1 MKKITKILDSV
12 MRGLKRT
19 CVAKAI
25 AVVAVATIAMNSF
38 AQEETITGVKD
49 LAGKDSTYINS
60 HLTTGGNYPEEM
72 DKKFFLYNEKTGK
85 FLNLGSY
92 WGTHVALADYG
103 KPMWVVSGTRE
114 ICTNPDAYYLNREIQ
129 TNDVLLF
136 THNMATTLSEDQG
149 QYVGWPRANK
159 DNPAEDRGVFSDRK
173 NTATDIYGWELEFT
187 GDNMN
192 TCKLKTKKTITEII
206 AGFWLT
212 KHNCWSDDVYLCG
225 VPASVDPNRSC
236 EAYTTDEIA
245 NNGLTGYDTWRI
257 MTYEDIYNLQVK
269 NTENMTK
276 SIDLSFMLKCPGF
289 QRGDNDIA
297 NWKTYNF
304 ATKQYN
310 ENNAGFAS
318 FGLSR
323 QYYDVANWSTVKN
336 VIGTYTFDGVTYEF
350 IEEPKKNSSQSD
362 KDKYKN
368 NTDNYQR
375 HLAKFYCASIKS
387 NRGIVYQDV
396 TVKLA
401 GTYVVECKGF
411 STTDKAALVAG
422 VLNPEYTS
430 TNGEPMMIGG
440 VLNRTTLSQ
449 TSNMTADE
457 QTRLHIG
464 EKNMDYAGKEFYEH
478 SKYTNSVI
486 VVVPQSAIKN
496 GSATIRLGVMVGSQS
511 ETAAQTGEW
520 TVFDDFRLLYA
531 SKNTEA
537 DLILDQDR
545 ADLSYIYDINEPLQ
559 NKTLRLN
566 KTFTAGKW
574 NTLVLPV
581 NLTLKQLRDAFGPST
596 RLAQLDKLTKSGIE
610 FQSVKLD
617 GMADDAIALHA
628 YQPYLIIPE
637 KVFEKDRV
645 DNTKASYT
653 AEFVNAG
660 TGEQSQTI
668 KVGIAANHYV
678 IPKVSLSVDDLKKV
692 DQKTWATAVSESTDG
707 KMEAWGTLARTFGT
721 VSDDVEYGYQFE
733 NDGKIIEGRDKL
745 IGSYFFDN
753 GKMYHSDKRV
763 RGLRGFSCW
772 FKPAE
777 GAQKNAQFTLDGVTQ
792 SGTTALDDIF
802 ADGEQTVSRF
812 AQGVYNL
819 NGQLVKQGN
828 STAGLPSGL
837 YIVNGKKCIVR

>member
-12 MRGLKRT
+12 MSRLKRT

-38 AQEETITGVKD
+38 AQEVETITGVKD
-49 LAGKDSTYINS
+49 LAGKDLAYINS
-60 HLTTGGNYPEEM
+60 HLTDGSNPADM
-72 DKKFFLYNEKTGK
+72 DKMFFLYNEKTGK

-103 KPMWVVSGTRE
+103 KPLWVVKGTRE
-114 ICTNPDAYYLNREIQ
+114 ICLDPDALIPNDFQ
-129 TNDVLLF
+129 TNNVLLF

-149 QYVGWPRANK
+149 PYVGWAQVK
-159 DNPAEDRGVFSDRK
+159 KKKPAEDRGVFADRK
-173 NTATDIYGWELEFT
+173 NTAEDIYGWELEFT
-187 GDNMN
+187 DNTMN
-192 TCKLKTKKTITEII
+192 TCKLKTKKTEETIRYF
-206 AGFWLT
+206 G
-212 KHNCWSDDVYLCG
+212 KHYCWSDDVYLCG

-236 EAYTTDEIA
+236 EAYSAADITSK
-245 NNGLTGYDTWRI
+245 GLTGYDTWRI
-257 MTYEDIYNLQVK
+257 MTYEDIYNLQNK

-276 SIDLSFMLKCPGF
+276 SIDLSFMLKTPGF

-304 ATKQYN
+304 ATKKYN

-318 FGLSR
+318 FGLSKL
-323 QYYDVANWSTVKN
+323 YSKAANWETDNIVNSLSKTA
-336 VIGTYTFDGVTYEF
+336 YTFDNRKYTTDS
-350 IEEPKKNSSQSD
+350 IEP
-362 KDKYKN
+362 
-368 NTDNYQR
+368 YQR
-375 HLAKFYCASIKS
+375 HLGKFYCASIKS

-396 TVKLA
+396 TVNLA

-411 STTDKAALVAG
+411 STTDKAALIAG

-430 TNGEPMMIGG
+430 TNGKQMMLGG
-440 VLNRTTLSQ
+440 VLNSTTLSQ

-457 QTRLHIG
+457 LNRLHIS
-464 EKNMDYAGKEFYEH
+464 EMNMDYAGKEFYEH

-486 VVVPQSAIKN
+486 VVVPQSAIDAN

-511 ETAAQTGEW
+511 ETAVQGDEW

-531 SKNTEA
+531 SENTEA

-545 ADLSYIYDINEPLQ
+545 DNLNYIYDINEPLQ

-566 KTFTAGKW
+566 KTFTAHKW

-596 RLAQLDKLTKSGIE
+596 RLAQLDKLTGSGIQ
-610 FQSVKLD
+610 FQSVDFTDK
-617 GMADDAIALHA
+617 ADDYVALQA
-628 YQPYLIIPE
+628 YKPYLIIPE
-637 KVFEKDRV
+637 KDKGQAAEYTSVYVE
-645 DNTKASYT
+645 TGSST
-653 AEFVNAG
+653 AEYMRV
-660 TGEQSQTI
+660 
-668 KVGIAANHYV
+668 KIAKDHFV
-678 IPKVSLSVDDLKKV
+678 IPKVSLSVDDLRQVK
-692 DQKTWATAVSESTDG
+692 QTTWATAVSESNDG
-707 KMEAWGTLARTFGT
+707 KMQAWGTLARTFGT
-721 VSDDVEYGYQFE
+721 ENKDVENGYQFTNNGE
-733 NDGKIIEGRDKL
+733 IITDRDNL
-745 IGSYFFDN
+745 IGSYFFAN

-772 FKPAE
+772 FKPVP
-777 GAQKNAQFTLDGVTQ
+777 GTTQSVKFTLDGVTQ

-802 ADGEQTVSRF
+802 ADGEQIVSRF
-812 AQGVYNL
+812 ANGVYNL

-828 STAGLPSGL
+828 STAGLPSGM

>member
-12 MRGLKRT
+12 MSGLKRT

-25 AVVAVATIAMNSF
+25 AVFAVATIAMNSF
-38 AQEETITGVKD
+38 AQEVETITGVKD
-49 LAGKDSTYINS
+49 LPGKDLAYINS
-60 HLTTGGNYPEEM
+60 HLTTDGNYPAEKGKM
-72 DKKFFLYNEKTGK
+72 FFLYNEKTGK

-103 KPMWVVSGTRE
+103 KPLWVIKGTRE
-114 ICTNPDAYYLNREIQ
+114 ICLNPDDLIGKKYQ
-129 TNDVLLF
+129 TNEVLF
-136 THNMATTLSEDQG
+136 FAHNMATTLSEDQG
-149 QYVGWPRANK
+149 PYVGWSQINK
-159 DNPAEDRGVFSDRK
+159 KKPAEDRGVFADRE
-173 NTATDIYGWELEFT
+173 NTEESIYGWELEFT
-187 GDNMN
+187 GNDMK
-192 TCKLKTKKTITEII
+192 TCKLKTNKTEETYGII
-206 AGFWLT
+206 N
-212 KHNCWSDDVYLCG
+212 KHYCWSDDVYLCG
-225 VPASVDPNRSC
+225 VLASVDPNRSC
-236 EAYTTDEIA
+236 EAYSAADIKSK
-245 NNGLTGYDTWRI
+245 GLTGYDTWRI
-257 MTYEDIYNLQVK
+257 MTYEDIYNLQNK

-276 SIDLSFMLKCPGF
+276 SIDLSFMLKTPGF

-304 ATKQYN
+304 ATQQHN
-310 ENNAGFAS
+310 ENNVGFAS
-318 FGLSR
+318 FGLNNLYSKA
-323 QYYDVANWSTVKN
+323 ANWDADNIVK
-336 VIGTYTFDGVTYEF
+336 GLSKTAYTFDNRKYTTDS
-350 IEEPKKNSSQSD
+350 IEP
-362 KDKYKN
+362 
-368 NTDNYQR
+368 YQR
-375 HLAKFYCASIKS
+375 HLGKFYCASIKS

-422 VLNPEYTS
+422 VLNPNYG
-430 TNGEPMMIGG
+430 TNNEPMMIGG

-457 QTRLHIG
+457 QTRLHIS
-464 EKNMDYAGKEFYEH
+464 EMNMDYAGKEFYEH
-478 SKYTNSVI
+478 SKYTNSVV

-511 ETAAQTGEW
+511 ETAAQAGEW

-545 ADLSYIYDINEPLQ
+545 ADLSYILDINEPLQ

-566 KTFTAGKW
+566 KTFTAHKW

-596 RLAQLDKLTKSGIE
+596 RLAQLEKLTESGIQ
-610 FQSVKLD
+610 FQSVDFTDK
-617 GMADDAIALHA
+617 ADDYVALQA
-628 YQPYLIIPE
+628 YKPYLIIPE
-637 KVFEKDRV
+637 KAAGQAAEYTSVYVE
-645 DNTKASYT
+645 TGAST
-653 AEFVNAG
+653 AEYMRV
-660 TGEQSQTI
+660 
-668 KVGIAANHYV
+668 KIAANHFV
-678 IPKVSLSVDDLKKV
+678 IPKVSLSVEDLKKV
-692 DQKTWATAVSESTDG
+692 NKNTWATAVSTSTDH

-721 VSDDVEYGYQFE
+721 VNEDVENGYQFE
-733 NDGKIIEGRDKL
+733 NNGQIITGRDNL
-745 IGSYFFDN
+745 IGSYFFAN
-753 GKMYHSDKRV
+753 GKMYHSSKDRV

-772 FKPAE
+772 FKPVN
-777 GAQKNAQFTLDGVTQ
+777 GKSQNASFTLDGVTQ

-812 AQGVYNL
+812 ANGVYNL

>member
-12 MRGLKRT
+12 MSGLKRT

-25 AVVAVATIAMNSF
+25 AVFAVATIAMNSF
-38 AQEETITGVKD
+38 AQEETIAGVKD
-49 LAGKDSTYINS
+49 LAGKDLTYIKN
-60 HLTTGGNYPEEM
+60 HLKDDNNPEDM
-72 DKKFFLYNEKTGK
+72 GRMFFLYNEKTGK

-103 KPMWVVSGTRE
+103 KPLWVVKGKRN
-114 ICTNPDAYYLNREIQ
+114 IGAFDRR
-129 TNDVLLF
+129 DVFLF
-136 THNMATTLSEDQG
+136 AHNMATTTEKNQG
-149 QYVGWPRANK
+149 PYVGWSQVEDYK
-159 DNPAEDRGVFSDRK
+159 PAEDRGVFADRK
-173 NTATDIYGWELEFT
+173 NTEESIYGWELEFK
-187 GDNMN
+187 GNDMK
-192 TCKLKTKKTITEII
+192 TCRLKTKKTVEGFII
-206 AGFWLT
+206 YY
-212 KHNCWSDDVYLCG
+212 WSDDVYLCG

-236 EAYTTDEIA
+236 EAYSDADIKSK
-245 NNGLTGYDTWRI
+245 GLTGYDTWRI
-257 MTYEDIYNLQVK
+257 MTYEDIYNLQNK

-276 SIDLSFMLKCPGF
+276 SIDLSFMLKTPGF
-289 QRGDNDIA
+289 QRLDNDIK
-297 NWKTYNF
+297 NWKTYNY
-304 ATKQYN
+304 ADGKQDN
-310 ENNAGFAS
+310 QNVGFAS
-318 FGLSR
+318 FGLSK
-323 QYYDVANWSTVKN
+323 YYSKAANWEKANIVNGLSETA
-336 VIGTYTFDGVTYEF
+336 YTFDGHEY
-350 IEEPKKNSSQSD
+350 IKG
-362 KDKYKN
+362 
-368 NTDNYQR
+368 TDGTEAYWR
-375 HLAKFYCASIKS
+375 HLGKFYCASIT
-387 NRGIVYQDV
+387 NHRGIVYQDV

-422 VLNPEYTS
+422 VLNPNYG
-430 TNGEPMMIGG
+430 TNNEPMMLGG

-496 GSATIRLGVMVGSQS
+496 GSATIRLGVMVGSQT

-545 ADLSYIYDINEPLQ
+545 ADLSYIYDIDEPLQ
-559 NKTLRLN
+559 NKTLHLN

-596 RLAQLDKLTKSGIE
+596 RLAQLEKLTESGIQ
-610 FQSVKLD
+610 FKSVDFTGK
-617 GMADDAIALHA
+617 ADDYVVLQA
-628 YQPYLIIPE
+628 YKPYLIIPE
-637 KVFEKDRV
+637 KDKGQAAEYTSVYVKTGASAAETMRV
-645 DNTKASYT
+645 KITKGH
-653 AEFVNAG
+653 F
-660 TGEQSQTI
+660 
-668 KVGIAANHYV
+668 V
-678 IPKVSLSVDDLKKV
+678 IPKVSLSVGDLKNKV
-692 DQKTWATAVSESTDG
+692 NQNTWAAVLSTSTDG

-721 VSDDVEYGYQFE
+721 VSNDVENGYLFE
-733 NDGKIIEGRDKL
+733 NNGQIITDRDNL

-753 GKMYHSDKRV
+753 GKMYHSSKDRV

-777 GAQKNAQFTLDGVTQ
+777 DAQKNAQFTLDGVTQ

-802 ADGEQTVSRF
+802 ADGEQPVSRF
-812 AQGVYNL
+812 AQGIYNL

>member
-12 MRGLKRT
+12 MSRLKRT

-49 LAGKDSTYINS
+49 LAGKDLTYINS
-60 HLTTGGNYPEEM
+60 HLTTDGNYPVEM
-72 DKKFFLYNEKTGK
+72 SKMFFLYNEKTGK
-85 FLNLGSY
+85 FLNLGGY

-103 KPMWVVSGTRE
+103 KPMWVIKGERKIGVTSYR
-114 ICTNPDAYYLNREIQ
+114 
-129 TNDVLLF
+129 DVLLF
-136 THNMATTLSEDQG
+136 AHNMATGMTENQG
-149 QYVGWPRANK
+149 PYVGWNIPDANK
-159 DNPAEDRGVFSDRK
+159 PAEDNGVY
-173 NTATDIYGWELEFT
+173 TDKELSKIYGWELEFT
-187 GDNMN
+187 NTDKN
-192 TCKLKTKKTITEII
+192 TCRLKTRKGKDLIGRWKDE
-206 AGFWLT
+206 A
-212 KHNCWSDDVYLCG
+212 YLCG
-225 VPASVDPNRSC
+225 VPASVDHNRSC
-236 EAYTTDEIA
+236 EAYTTAEISSK
-245 NNGLTGYDTWRI
+245 GLAGYDTWRI
-257 MTYEDIYNLQVK
+257 MTYKDVYELQLK

-289 QRGDNDIA
+289 QRGDKNIT
-297 NWKTYNF
+297 NWHTYNYK
-304 ATKQYN
+304 TNKSDG
-310 ENNAGFAS
+310 NNAGFAS
-318 FGLSR
+318 FGISR
-323 QYYDVANWSTVKN
+323 LNYNVADWSTGKQEN
-336 VIGTYTFDGVTYEF
+336 FNDTYTFDGVTYVF
-350 IEEPKKNSSQSD
+350 NDKKT
-362 KDKYKN
+362 K
-368 NTDNYQR
+368 TDNTEKYQR
-375 HLAKFYCASIKS
+375 LLSKFYCASIT
-387 NRGIVYQDV
+387 NQRGIVYQDV

-457 QTRLHIG
+457 QTRLHIS

-486 VVVPQSAIKN
+486 VVVPQSAIDAN

-545 ADLSYIYDINEPLQ
+545 DNLSYIYDINEPLH

-566 KTFTAGKW
+566 KTFTAHKW

-581 NLTLKQLRDAFGPST
+581 SLTLKQLRDAFGPST
-596 RLAQLDKLTKSGIE
+596 RLAQLDKLTESGIQ
-610 FQSVKLD
+610 FQSVDFTDK
-617 GMADDAIALHA
+617 ADDAIALEA
-628 YQPYLIIPE
+628 YKPYLIIPE
-637 KVFEKDRV
+637 KAEGQAAEYTSVYVE
-645 DNTKASYT
+645 TGAST
-653 AEFVNAG
+653 AEYMRV
-660 TGEQSQTI
+660 
-668 KVGIAANHYV
+668 KIAKDHFV

-692 DQKTWATAVSESTDG
+692 DQKTWATAVTESTDG
-707 KMEAWGTLARTFGT
+707 KMQAWGTLARTFGT
-721 VSDDVEYGYQFE
+721 VNDDVENGYQFTNNGE
-733 NDGKIIEGRDKL
+733 IITGRDKL
-745 IGSYFFDN
+745 IGSYFFAN
-753 GKMYHSDKRV
+753 GKMYHSDSRV

-777 GAQKNAQFTLDGVTQ
+777 GSKKNASFTLDGVTQ

-802 ADGEQTVSRF
+802 ADGEQIVSRF
-812 AQGVYNL
+812 ANGVYNL

-828 STAGLPSGL
+828 STAGLPSGV

>member
-38 AQEETITGVKD
+38 AQQEETITGVKD

-60 HLTTGGNYPEEM
+60 HLTTDGKYPEEM
-72 DKKFFLYNEKTGK
+72 DKKFFLYNEATGK
-85 FLNLGSY
+85 FLNIGSY

-103 KPMWVVSGTRE
+103 KPLWIVSGTRE
-114 ICTNPDAYYLNREIQ
+114 ICLNPEDLVGKKYQ
-129 TNDVLLF
+129 TNNVLF
-136 THNMATTLSEDQG
+136 FGHNMATTLSEDQG
-149 QYVGWPRANK
+149 QYVGWPQANK

-187 GDNMN
+187 GNAKN
-192 TCKLKTKKTITEII
+192 TCKLKTKKTYNHYITWFV
-206 AGFWLT
+206 G
-212 KHNCWSDDVYLCG
+212 HDCWSDDVYLCG

-236 EAYTTDEIA
+236 EAYSAADITKK
-245 NNGLTGYDTWRI
+245 GLTGYDTWRI
-257 MTYEDIYNLQVK
+257 VTYEDIYNLQNK

-304 ATKQYN
+304 ATKLSN

-318 FGLSR
+318 FGLSK
-323 QYYDVANWSTVKN
+323 YYSKAANWEEKN
-336 VIGTYTFDGVTYEF
+336 IVNGLSETAYTFDGGSYDNT
-350 IEEPKKNSSQSD
+350 KKGTEA
-362 KDKYKN
+362 YW
-368 NTDNYQR
+368 R
-375 HLAKFYCASIKS
+375 HLGKFFCASIKS

-422 VLNPEYTS
+422 VLNPNYG
-430 TNGEPMMIGG
+430 TNNEPMMIGG

-449 TSNMTADE
+449 TSNMTTDE
-457 QTRLHIG
+457 QTRLHII
-464 EKNMDYAGKEFYEH
+464 EQNMDYAGKEFYEH

-545 ADLSYIYDINEPLQ
+545 ADLSYIYDIDEPLQ
-559 NKTLRLN
+559 NKTLHLN

-581 NLTLKQLRDAFGPST
+581 NLTLKQLRDAFGSST
-596 RLAQLDKLTKSGIE
+596 RLAQLEKLTESGIQ
-610 FQSVKLD
+610 FKSVDFTGK
-617 GMADDAIALHA
+617 ADDYIALEA
-628 YQPYLIIPE
+628 YKPYLIIPE
-637 KVFEKDRV
+637 KDKGQAAEYTSVYVETGSSSAEYMRV
-645 DNTKASYT
+645 K
-653 AEFVNAG
+653 
-660 TGEQSQTI
+660 
-668 KVGIAANHYV
+668 IAANHFV

-721 VSDDVEYGYQFE
+721 VSDNVENGYQFT
-733 NDGKIIEGRDKL
+733 NNGQIIKDRDNL

-753 GKMYHSDKRV
+753 GKMYHSATRP

-777 GAQKNAQFTLDGVTQ
+777 DAQKNAQFTLDGVTQ

-802 ADGEQTVSRF
+802 TDGEQTVSRF

-828 STAGLPSGL
+828 STAGLPSGM

>member
-1 MKKITKILDSV
+1 MS
-12 MRGLKRT
+12 RLKRT

-38 AQEETITGVKD
+38 AQQEETIAGVKD
-49 LAGKDSTYINS
+49 LAGKDLTYINS
-60 HLTTGGNYPEEM
+60 NVTTDGNYPEEM
-72 DKKFFLYNEKTGK
+72 GKMFFLYNEATGK
-85 FLNLGSY
+85 FLNIGGY

-103 KPMWVVSGTRE
+103 KPLWVVKGTRE
-114 ICTNPDAYYLNREIQ
+114 ICLDPDAFIPNDFQ
-129 TNDVLLF
+129 TNNVLLF

-149 QYVGWPRANK
+149 PYVGWPQANTDK
-159 DNPAEDRGVFSDRK
+159 PAEDIGVFSDRK
-173 NTATDIYGWELEFT
+173 NTATDIYGWELDFT
-187 GDNMN
+187 GNDMK
-192 TCKLKTKKTITEII
+192 TCKLKTKKTEKTY
-206 AGFWLT
+206 GVWPW
-212 KHNCWSDDVYLCG
+212 KHYCWSDDVYLCG

-236 EAYTTDEIA
+236 EAYSAADITSK
-245 NNGLTGYDTWRI
+245 GLTGYDTWRI
-257 MTYEDIYNLQVK
+257 MTYEDIYNLQNK

-304 ATKQYN
+304 ATNQYN
-310 ENNAGFAS
+310 ENNVGFAS
-318 FGLSR
+318 FGLSK
-323 QYYDVANWSTVKN
+323 YYSKAANWEEKN
-336 VIGTYTFDGVTYEF
+336 IVNGLSETAYTFDGGSYDNT
-350 IEEPKKNSSQSD
+350 KKGTEA
-362 KDKYKN
+362 YW
-368 NTDNYQR
+368 R
-375 HLAKFYCASIKS
+375 HLGKFFCASIT
-387 NRGIVYQDV
+387 NQRGIVYQDV

-464 EKNMDYAGKEFYEH
+464 EMNMDYAGKEFYEH

-486 VVVPQSAIKN
+486 VVVPQSAIDANN
-496 GSATIRLGVMVGSQS
+496 GSATIRLGVMVVSQT

-545 ADLSYIYDINEPLQ
+545 ADLSYILDINEPLQ

-566 KTFTAGKW
+566 KTFTAHKW

-596 RLAQLDKLTKSGIE
+596 RLAQLDKLTESGIQ
-610 FQSVKLD
+610 FQSVDFTDK
-617 GMADDAIALHA
+617 ANDDIALEA
-628 YQPYLIIPE
+628 YKPYLIIPE
-637 KVFEKDRV
+637 KAEGQAAEYTSVYVKTGASAAESMRV
-645 DNTKASYT
+645 K
-653 AEFVNAG
+653 
-660 TGEQSQTI
+660 
-668 KVGIAANHYV
+668 IAKGHFV
-678 IPKVSLSVDDLKKV
+678 IPKVSLSVEDLKKI
-692 DQKTWATAVSESTDG
+692 DQSTWATAVSTSIDG

-721 VSDDVEYGYQFE
+721 VSNDVENGYQFE
-733 NDGKIIEGRDKL
+733 NNGQIITGRDDL

-753 GKMYHSDKRV
+753 GKMYHSSKDRV

-772 FKPAE
+772 FKPVN
-777 GAQKNAQFTLDGVTQ
+777 GKSQNAQFTLDGVTQ

>member
-12 MRGLKRT
+12 MSGLKRT
-19 CVAKAI
+19 CVAKAV

-38 AQEETITGVKD
+38 AQQEETITGVKD
-49 LAGKDSTYINS
+49 LAGKDLTYIDS
-60 HLTTGGNYPEEM
+60 HQTTDGNYPVDM
-72 DKKFFLYNEKTGK
+72 SKMFFLYNEKTGK

-92 WGTHVALADYG
+92 WGTHVSLADYG
-103 KPMWVVSGTRE
+103 KPLWVVKGKRNIYESA
-114 ICTNPDAYYLNREIQ
+114 IKYH

-149 QYVGWPRANK
+149 PYVGWAQVDDNK
-159 DNPAEDRGVFSDRK
+159 PAEDRGVFTDKK
-173 NTATDIYGWELEFT
+173 NTAESIYGWELEFIP
-187 GDNMN
+187 GNDMK
-192 TCKLKTKKTITEII
+192 TCKLKTKKTVEKK
-206 AGFWLT
+206 LT
-212 KHNCWSDDVYLCG
+212 GLALRYCWSDDVYLCG

-236 EAYTTDEIA
+236 EAYSDADIKSK
-245 NNGLTGYDTWRI
+245 GLTGYDTWRI
-257 MTYEDIYNLQVK
+257 MTYEDIYNLQNK

-276 SIDLSFMLKCPGF
+276 SIDLSFMLKTPGF
-289 QRGDNDIA
+289 QRGDNDIK

-304 ATKQYN
+304 ATQQYN
-310 ENNAGFAS
+310 ENNVGFAS
-318 FGLSR
+318 FGLSKL
-323 QYYDVANWSTVKN
+323 YSKAANWEKANIVNGLSKTA
-336 VIGTYTFDGVTYEF
+336 YTFDGGSYDNT
-350 IEEPKKNSSQSD
+350 KNG
-362 KDKYKN
+362 
-368 NTDNYQR
+368 TEAYQR
-375 HLAKFYCASIKS
+375 HLGKFYCASIKS

-396 TVKLA
+396 VVSLP

-422 VLNPEYTS
+422 VLNPNYG
-430 TNGEPMMIGG
+430 TNNEPMMLGG

-457 QTRLHIG
+457 QTALHIS
-464 EKNMDYAGKEFYEH
+464 EMNMDYAGKEFYEH

-486 VVVPQSAIKN
+486 VVVPQSAIDANN
-496 GSATIRLGVMVGSQS
+496 GSATIRLGVMVGSQT
-511 ETAAQTGEW
+511 ETAAQNGEW

-545 ADLSYIYDINEPLQ
+545 DNLSYILDINEPLQ

-566 KTFTAGKW
+566 KTFTAHKW
-574 NTLVLPV
+574 NTFVLPV

-596 RLAQLDKLTKSGIE
+596 RLAQLEKLTESGIQ
-610 FQSVKLD
+610 FQSVDFTGK
-617 GMADDAIALHA
+617 ADDYVALEA
-628 YQPYLIIPE
+628 YKPYLIIPE
-637 KVFEKDRV
+637 KAEGQAAEYTSVYVE
-645 DNTKASYT
+645 TGAST
-653 AEFVNAG
+653 AEYMRV
-660 TGEQSQTI
+660 
-668 KVGIAANHYV
+668 KIAANHFV
-678 IPKVSLSVDDLKKV
+678 IPKVSLSVEDLKKV

-721 VSDDVEYGYQFE
+721 EATQDDK
-733 NDGKIIEGRDKL
+733 GKWTFTDKNIITDRDNL
-745 IGSYFFDN
+745 IGSYFFAN

-802 ADGEQTVSRF
+802 TDGEQTVSRF
-812 AQGVYNL
+812 ANGIYNL

-828 STAGLPSGL
+828 STAGLPSGM

>member
-12 MRGLKRT
+12 MSGLKRT
-19 CVAKAI
+19 CVAKAV

-38 AQEETITGVKD
+38 AQQEETITGVKD
-49 LAGKDSTYINS
+49 LAGKDLTYIDS
-60 HLTTGGNYPEEM
+60 HQTTDGNYPVDM
-72 DKKFFLYNEKTGK
+72 SKMFFLYNEKTGK

-92 WGTHVALADYG
+92 WGTHVSLADYG
-103 KPMWVVSGTRE
+103 KPLWVVKGKRNIYESA
-114 ICTNPDAYYLNREIQ
+114 IKYH

-149 QYVGWPRANK
+149 PYVGWAQVDDNK
-159 DNPAEDRGVFSDRK
+159 PAEDRGVFTDKK
-173 NTATDIYGWELEFT
+173 NTAESIYGWELEFIP
-187 GDNMN
+187 GNDMK
-192 TCKLKTKKTITEII
+192 TCKLKTKKTVEKK
-206 AGFWLT
+206 LT
-212 KHNCWSDDVYLCG
+212 GLALRYCWSDDVYLCG

-236 EAYTTDEIA
+236 EAYSDADIKSK
-245 NNGLTGYDTWRI
+245 GLTGYDTWRI
-257 MTYEDIYNLQVK
+257 MTYEDIYNLQNK

-276 SIDLSFMLKCPGF
+276 SIDLSFMLKTPGF
-289 QRGDNDIA
+289 QRGDNDIK

-304 ATKQYN
+304 ATQQYN
-310 ENNAGFAS
+310 ENNVGFAS
-318 FGLSR
+318 FGLSKL
-323 QYYDVANWSTVKN
+323 YSKAANWEKANIVNGLSKTA
-336 VIGTYTFDGVTYEF
+336 YTFDGGSYDNT
-350 IEEPKKNSSQSD
+350 KNG
-362 KDKYKN
+362 
-368 NTDNYQR
+368 TEAYQR
-375 HLAKFYCASIKS
+375 HLGKFYCASIKS

-396 TVKLA
+396 VVSLP

-422 VLNPEYTS
+422 VLNPNYG
-430 TNGEPMMIGG
+430 TNNEPMMLGG

-457 QTRLHIG
+457 QTALHIS
-464 EKNMDYAGKEFYEH
+464 EMNMDYAGKEFYEH

-486 VVVPQSAIKN
+486 VVVPQSAIDANN
-496 GSATIRLGVMVGSQS
+496 GSATIRLGVMVGSQT
-511 ETAAQTGEW
+511 ETAAQNGEW

-545 ADLSYIYDINEPLQ
+545 DNLSYILDINEPLQ

-566 KTFTAGKW
+566 KTFTANKW
-574 NTLVLPV
+574 NTFVLPV

-596 RLAQLDKLTKSGIE
+596 RLAQLEKLTESGIQ
-610 FQSVKLD
+610 FQSVDFTGK
-617 GMADDAIALHA
+617 ADDYVALEA
-628 YQPYLIIPE
+628 YKPYLIIPE
-637 KVFEKDRV
+637 KAEGQAAEYTSVYVE
-645 DNTKASYT
+645 TGAST
-653 AEFVNAG
+653 AEYMRV
-660 TGEQSQTI
+660 
-668 KVGIAANHYV
+668 KIAANHFV
-678 IPKVSLSVDDLKKV
+678 IPKVSLSVEDLKKV

-721 VSDDVEYGYQFE
+721 EATQDDK
-733 NDGKIIEGRDKL
+733 GKWTFTDKNIITDRDNL
-745 IGSYFFDN
+745 IGSYFFAN

-802 ADGEQTVSRF
+802 TDGEQTVSRF
-812 AQGVYNL
+812 ANGIYNL

-828 STAGLPSGL
+828 STAGLPSGM

>member
-12 MRGLKRT
+12 MSGLKRT

-38 AQEETITGVKD
+38 AQQEETITGVKD
-49 LAGKDSTYINS
+49 LPGKDLTYINS
-60 HLTTGGNYPEEM
+60 HLTDGSNPTEM
-72 DKKFFLYNEKTGK
+72 DKMFFLYNEKTGK

-103 KPMWVVSGTRE
+103 KPMWVVTDTRKT
-114 ICTNPDAYYLNREIQ
+114 CLNPDASLTDRKFE
-129 TNDVLLF
+129 TKTVLLF

-149 QYVGWPRANK
+149 PYVGWAQVK
-159 DNPAEDRGVFSDRK
+159 KKKPAEDRGVFADRK
-173 NTATDIYGWELEFT
+173 NTAEDIYGWELEFT
-187 GDNMN
+187 GDGMN
-192 TCKLKTKKTITEII
+192 TCKLKTKKTITDFVLNGKYNRWI
-206 AGFWLT
+206 
-212 KHNCWSDDVYLCG
+212 DDVYLCG

-236 EAYTTDEIA
+236 EAYSAADITSK
-245 NNGLTGYDTWRI
+245 GLTGYDTWRI
-257 MTYEDIYNLQVK
+257 MTYEDIYNLQNK

-276 SIDLSFMLKCPGF
+276 SIDLSFMLKTSGF
-289 QRGDNDIA
+289 QRGDNDIK

-304 ATKQYN
+304 ATQQYN
-310 ENNAGFAS
+310 ENNVGFAS
-318 FGLSR
+318 FGLSKL
-323 QYYDVANWSTVKN
+323 YSKAANWEEKN
-336 VIGTYTFDGVTYEF
+336 IVNGLSKKAYTFDNRKYTTDS
-350 IEEPKKNSSQSD
+350 IEP
-362 KDKYKN
+362 
-368 NTDNYQR
+368 YQR
-375 HLAKFYCASIKS
+375 HLGKFYCASIKS

-396 TVKLA
+396 TVNLA

-430 TNGEPMMIGG
+430 TNGEPMMLGG

-457 QTRLHIG
+457 QNRLHIS
-464 EKNMDYAGKEFYEH
+464 EMNMDYAGKEFYEH
-478 SKYTNSVI
+478 SKYTNSVV

-511 ETAAQTGEW
+511 ETAAQAGEW

-545 ADLSYIYDINEPLQ
+545 ADLSYILDINEPLQ

-566 KTFTAGKW
+566 KTFTAHKW

-596 RLAQLDKLTKSGIE
+596 RLAQLEKLTESGIQ
-610 FQSVKLD
+610 FQSVDFTGK
-617 GMADDAIALHA
+617 ADDYVALHA
-628 YQPYLIIPE
+628 YKPYLIIPE
-637 KVFEKDRV
+637 KDKGQAAEYTSVYVE
-645 DNTKASYT
+645 TGAST
-653 AEFVNAG
+653 AEYMRV
-660 TGEQSQTI
+660 
-668 KVGIAANHYV
+668 KIAKDHFV
-678 IPKVSLSVDDLKKV
+678 IPKVSLSVEDLKNV
-692 DQKTWATAVSESTDG
+692 NQKTWATAVSTSTDG
-707 KMEAWGTLARTFGT
+707 KMEAWGTLARTFGKT
-721 VSDDVEYGYQFE
+721 VNEDVENGYQFE
-733 NDGKIIEGRDKL
+733 NNGQIITGRDNL
-745 IGSYFFDN
+745 IGSYFFAN
-753 GKMYHSDKRV
+753 GKMYHSSKDRV

-772 FKPAE
+772 FKPVN
-777 GAQKNAQFTLDGVTQ
+777 GKSQNASFTLDGVTQ

-802 ADGEQTVSRF
+802 TDGEQTVSRF
-812 AQGVYNL
+812 ANGVYNL

-828 STAGLPSGL
+828 STAGLPSGM

>member
-12 MRGLKRT
+12 MSRLKRT

-25 AVVAVATIAMNSF
+25 AVFAVATIAMNSF
-38 AQEETITGVKD
+38 AQEVETITGVKD
-49 LAGKDSTYINS
+49 LAGKDLTYINS
-60 HLTTGGNYPEEM
+60 HLTTDGNYPVEM
-72 DKKFFLYNEKTGK
+72 SKMFFLYNEKTGK

-92 WGTHVALADYG
+92 WGTHVSLADYG
-103 KPMWVVSGTRE
+103 KPMWVIKGTRE
-114 ICTNPDAYYLNREIQ
+114 ICLNPDDLIGKKYQ
-129 TNDVLLF
+129 TNNVLF
-136 THNMATTLSEDQG
+136 FAHNMATTLSEDQG
-149 QYVGWPRANK
+149 PYVGWSQVNK
-159 DNPAEDRGVFSDRK
+159 KKPAEDRGVFADRE
-173 NTATDIYGWELEFT
+173 NTETAIYGWELEFT
-187 GDNMN
+187 GNDMK
-192 TCKLKTKKTITEII
+192 TCKLKTKKTEETYGVIN
-206 AGFWLT
+206 
-212 KHNCWSDDVYLCG
+212 KHYCWSDDVYLCG

-236 EAYTTDEIA
+236 EAYSEADITSK
-245 NNGLTGYDTWRI
+245 GLAGYDTWRI
-257 MTYEDIYNLQVK
+257 MTYEDIYNLQNK

-276 SIDLSFMLKCPGF
+276 SIDLSFMLKTPGF
-289 QRGDNDIA
+289 QRGDNDIT

-304 ATKQYN
+304 ATQQYN
-310 ENNAGFAS
+310 ENNIGFAS
-318 FGLSR
+318 FGLSKL
-323 QYYDVANWSTVKN
+323 YSKAANWDKTNIVK
-336 VIGTYTFDGVTYEF
+336 GLSKTAYTFDNRKYTTDS
-350 IEEPKKNSSQSD
+350 IEP
-362 KDKYKN
+362 
-368 NTDNYQR
+368 YQR
-375 HLAKFYCASIKS
+375 HLGKFYCASIKS

-430 TNGEPMMIGG
+430 TNGKPMMLGG

-449 TSNMTADE
+449 TSNMTTDE
-457 QTRLHIG
+457 QNRLHIS

-511 ETAAQTGEW
+511 ETAAQAGEW

-545 ADLSYIYDINEPLQ
+545 DNLNYIYDINEPLQ

-566 KTFTAGKW
+566 KTFTAHKW

-596 RLAQLDKLTKSGIE
+596 RLAQLEKLTESGIQ
-610 FQSVKLD
+610 FKSVDFTGK
-617 GMADDAIALHA
+617 ADDYVALEA
-628 YQPYLIIPE
+628 YKPYLIIPE
-637 KVFEKDRV
+637 KAEGQAAEYTSVYVE
-645 DNTKASYT
+645 TGAST
-653 AEFVNAG
+653 AEYMRV
-660 TGEQSQTI
+660 
-668 KVGIAANHYV
+668 KIAANHFV
-678 IPKVSLSVDDLKKV
+678 IPKVSLSVGDLKNKV
-692 DQKTWATAVSESTDG
+692 NQNTWAAVLSTSTDG
-707 KMEAWGTLARTFGT
+707 KMKAWGTLARTFGS
-721 VSDDVEYGYQFE
+721 VSDNVENGYQFE
-733 NDGKIIEGRDKL
+733 NDGKIIDPRDNL
-745 IGSYFFDN
+745 IGSYFFAN

-772 FKPAE
+772 FKPVSSKS
-777 GAQKNAQFTLDGVTQ
+777 GNAQFTLDGVTQ

-812 AQGVYNL
+812 ANGVYNL

-828 STAGLPSGL
+828 STAGLPSGM

>member
-12 MRGLKRT
+12 MSRLKRT

-38 AQEETITGVKD
+38 AQQEETITGVKD

-60 HLTTGGNYPEEM
+60 HLTTDGKYPEEM
-72 DKKFFLYNEKTGK
+72 DKKFFLYNEATGK
-85 FLNLGSY
+85 FLNIGSY

-103 KPMWVVSGTRE
+103 KPLWIVSGTRE
-114 ICTNPDAYYLNREIQ
+114 ICLNPEDLVGKKNQ
-129 TNDVLLF
+129 TNNVLF
-136 THNMATTLSEDQG
+136 FGHNMATTLSEDQG
-149 QYVGWPRANK
+149 QYVGWPQANK

-187 GDNMN
+187 GNAKN
-192 TCKLKTKKTITEII
+192 TCKLKTKKTYNHYITWFV
-206 AGFWLT
+206 G
-212 KHNCWSDDVYLCG
+212 HDCWSDDVYLCG

-236 EAYTTDEIA
+236 EAYSAAYIES
-245 NNGLTGYDTWRI
+245 NGLTGYDTWRI
-257 MTYEDIYNLQVK
+257 MTYEDIYNLQNK

-289 QRGDNDIA
+289 QRGDNNIA

-318 FGLSR
+318 FGLSK
-323 QYYDVANWSTVKN
+323 YYSKAANWEEKN
-336 VIGTYTFDGVTYEF
+336 IVNGLSETAYTFDGGSYDNT
-350 IEEPKKNSSQSD
+350 KNGTEA
-362 KDKYKN
+362 YW
-368 NTDNYQR
+368 R
-375 HLAKFYCASIKS
+375 HLGKFFCASIT
-387 NRGIVYQDV
+387 NHRGIVYQDV

-430 TNGEPMMIGG
+430 TNNEPMMIGG

-581 NLTLKQLRDAFGPST
+581 NLTLKQLRDAFGSST
-596 RLAQLDKLTKSGIE
+596 RLAELELLTESGIQ
-610 FQSVKLD
+610 FKSVDFTGK
-617 GMADDAIALHA
+617 DDDDVVLEA
-628 YQPYLIIPE
+628 YKPYLIIPE
-637 KVFEKDRV
+637 KDKGQAAEYTSVYVKTGTSAAETMRV
-645 DNTKASYT
+645 K
-653 AEFVNAG
+653 
-660 TGEQSQTI
+660 
-668 KVGIAANHYV
+668 IAANHFV

-692 DQKTWATAVSESTDG
+692 DQKTWATAVSESADHQ
-707 KMEAWGTLARTFGT
+707 MEAWGTLARTFGT
-721 VSDDVEYGYQFE
+721 VSNDVENGYEFE
-733 NDGKIIEGRDKL
+733 NNGKIITGRDNL

-753 GKMYHSDKRV
+753 GKMYHSSKDRV

-772 FKPAE
+772 FKPTTNNNSTSP
-777 GAQKNAQFTLDGVTQ
+777 NAQLTIDGVTQ
-792 SGTTALDDIF
+792 SGTTGIEDIL
-802 ADGEQTVSRF
+802 ADYEQPVSRF

>member
-12 MRGLKRT
+12 MSRLKRT

-38 AQEETITGVKD
+38 AQQEETIAGVKD
-49 LAGKDSTYINS
+49 LAGKDLTYINN
-60 HLTTGGNYPEEM
+60 HLKDDNNPE
-72 DKKFFLYNEKTGK
+72 DKGRMFFLYNEKTGK
-85 FLNLGSY
+85 FLNIGGY

-103 KPMWVVSGTRE
+103 KPLWVVKGERN
-114 ICTNPDAYYLNREIQ
+114 IGAFDRR
-129 TNDVLLF
+129 DVFLF
-136 THNMATTLSEDQG
+136 AHNMATTLSEDQG
-149 QYVGWPRANK
+149 PYVGWSKAKSGKP
-159 DNPAEDRGVFSDRK
+159 DEDRGVYADKK
-173 NTATDIYGWELEFT
+173 NTATDIYGWELDFT
-187 GDNMN
+187 GNDMK
-192 TCKLKTKKTITEII
+192 TCRLKTKKTVKAII
-206 AGFWLT
+206 F
-212 KHNCWSDDVYLCG
+212 WSDDVYLCG

-236 EAYTTDEIA
+236 EAYSAADIKS
-245 NNGLTGYDTWRI
+245 NGLTGYDTWRI
-257 MTYEDIYNLQVK
+257 MTYEDIYNLQNK

-289 QRGDNDIA
+289 QRADNDIK

-304 ATKQYN
+304 ATQQNN
-310 ENNAGFAS
+310 ENNVGFAS
-318 FGLSR
+318 FGLSK
-323 QYYDVANWSTVKN
+323 YYSKAANWEEANIVK
-336 VIGTYTFDGVTYEF
+336 GLSKTAYTFDGHEYIKGTDG
-350 IEEPKKNSSQSD
+350 EEA
-362 KDKYKN
+362 
-368 NTDNYQR
+368 YQR
-375 HLAKFYCASIKS
+375 HLGKFYCASIT
-387 NRGIVYQDV
+387 NHRGIVYQDV

-411 STTDKAALVAG
+411 SKTDKAALVAG

-430 TNGEPMMIGG
+430 TNGEPMMLGG

-457 QTRLHIG
+457 QNRLHIS
-464 EKNMDYAGKEFYEH
+464 EQNMDYAGKEFYEH

-496 GSATIRLGVMVGSQS
+496 GSATIRLGVMVGSQT
-511 ETAAQTGEW
+511 ETAAQAGEW

-596 RLAQLDKLTKSGIE
+596 RLAQLEKLTESGIQ
-610 FQSVKLD
+610 FKSVDFTNK
-617 GMADDAIALHA
+617 ADDYVALEA
-628 YQPYLIIPE
+628 YKPYLIIPE
-637 KVFEKDRV
+637 KAEGQAAEYTSVYVKTGASASETMRVKIAKDH
-645 DNTKASYT
+645 
-653 AEFVNAG
+653 FVI
-660 TGEQSQTI
+660 S
-668 KVGIAANHYV
+668 
-678 IPKVSLSVDDLKKV
+678 KVSLSVDDLKKV
-692 DQKTWATAVSESTDG
+692 NQTTWATAVSESTDH
-707 KMEAWGTLARTFGT
+707 MMQAWGTLARTFGT
-721 VSDDVEYGYQFE
+721 VSDDVENGYQFE

-745 IGSYFFDN
+745 IGSYFFAN
-753 GKMYHSDKRV
+753 GKMYHSDSRV

-772 FKPAE
+772 FKPVN
-777 GAQKNAQFTLDGVTQ
+777 GKSQNAQFTLDGVTQ

-802 ADGEQTVSRF
+802 TDGEQPVSRF

>member
-12 MRGLKRT
+12 MSRLKRT

-38 AQEETITGVKD
+38 AQQEETITGVKD

-60 HLTTGGNYPEEM
+60 HLTTDGNYPEEM
-72 DKKFFLYNEKTGK
+72 DKKFFLYNEATGK
-85 FLNLGSY
+85 FLNIGSY

-103 KPMWVVSGTRE
+103 KPLWIVSGTRE
-114 ICTNPDAYYLNREIQ
+114 ICLNPEDLVGKKYQ

-149 QYVGWPRANK
+149 PYVGWPQATNN
-159 DNPAEDRGVFSDRK
+159 NPAEDRGVFSDRK

-187 GDNMN
+187 DNTMN
-192 TCKLKTKKTITEII
+192 TCKLKTKKTEERY
-206 AGFWLT
+206 GLWPNW
-212 KHNCWSDDVYLCG
+212 HYCWSDDVYLCG

-236 EAYTTDEIA
+236 EAYSAADITSR
-245 NNGLTGYDTWRI
+245 GLTGYDTWRI

-304 ATKQYN
+304 ATKLYN

-545 ADLSYIYDINEPLQ
+545 ADLNYIYKINEPLQ

-574 NTLVLPV
+574 NTFVLPV
-581 NLTLKQLRDAFGPST
+581 SLTLKQLRDAFGSNT
-596 RLAQLDKLTKSGIE
+596 RLAELDVLTESGIQ
-610 FQSVKLD
+610 FKSVDFTGKAED
-617 GMADDAIALHA
+617 YVALEA
-628 YQPYLIIPE
+628 YKPYLIIPE
-637 KVFEKDRV
+637 KAEGQAAEYTSVYVKTGASAAESMRV
-645 DNTKASYT
+645 K
-653 AEFVNAG
+653 
-660 TGEQSQTI
+660 
-668 KVGIAANHYV
+668 IAANHFV
-678 IPKVSLSVDDLKKV
+678 IPKVSLSVEDLKKV
-692 DQKTWATAVSESTDG
+692 DQKTWATAVSESADHQ
-707 KMEAWGTLARTFGT
+707 MEAWGTLARTFGT
-721 VSDDVEYGYQFE
+721 EATQDDK
-733 NDGKIIEGRDKL
+733 GKWTFTDKNIITGRDNL

-753 GKMYHSDKRV
+753 GKMYHSATRP

-772 FKPAE
+772 FKPAN
-777 GAQKNAQFTLDGVTQ
+777 GKSQNAQFTLDGVTQ

-802 ADGEQTVSRF
+802 ADGEQPVSRF

>member
-12 MRGLKRT
+12 MSRLKRT

-25 AVVAVATIAMNSF
+25 AVFAVATIAMNSF
-38 AQEETITGVKD
+38 AQEVETITGVKD
-49 LAGKDSTYINS
+49 LAGKDLTYINS
-60 HLTTGGNYPEEM
+60 HLTTDGNYPVEM
-72 DKKFFLYNEKTGK
+72 SKMFFLYNEKTGK

-92 WGTHVALADYG
+92 WGTHVSLADYG
-103 KPMWVVSGTRE
+103 KPLWVVSGTRE
-114 ICTNPDAYYLNREIQ
+114 ICLNPDDLIGKKYQ
-129 TNDVLLF
+129 TNNVLF
-136 THNMATTLSEDQG
+136 FAHNMATTLSEDQG
-149 QYVGWPRANK
+149 PYVGWSQVNK
-159 DNPAEDRGVFSDRK
+159 KKPAEDRGVFADRE
-173 NTATDIYGWELEFT
+173 NTETAIYGWELEFT
-187 GDNMN
+187 GNDMK
-192 TCKLKTKKTITEII
+192 TCKLKTKKTEETYGVIN
-206 AGFWLT
+206 
-212 KHNCWSDDVYLCG
+212 KHYCWSDDVYLCG

-236 EAYTTDEIA
+236 EAYSEADITSK
-245 NNGLTGYDTWRI
+245 GLAGYDTWRI
-257 MTYEDIYNLQVK
+257 MTYEDIYNLQNK

-304 ATKQYN
+304 ATQQHN
-310 ENNAGFAS
+310 ENNVGFAS
-318 FGLSR
+318 FGLSKL
-323 QYYDVANWSTVKN
+323 YSKVANWKEANIVK
-336 VIGTYTFDGVTYEF
+336 GLSKTAYTFDNRKYTTDS
-350 IEEPKKNSSQSD
+350 IEP
-362 KDKYKN
+362 
-368 NTDNYQR
+368 YQR
-375 HLAKFYCASIKS
+375 HLGKFYCASIKS

-396 TVKLA
+396 TVNLA

-430 TNGEPMMIGG
+430 TNGEPMMLGG

-457 QTRLHIG
+457 QNRLHIS

-486 VVVPQSAIKN
+486 VVVPQSAVKN

-511 ETAAQTGEW
+511 ETAAQAGEW

-545 ADLSYIYDINEPLQ
+545 DNLNYIYDINEPLQ

-566 KTFTAGKW
+566 KTFTAHKW

-596 RLAQLDKLTKSGIE
+596 RLAQLEKLTESGIQ
-610 FQSVKLD
+610 FQSVDFTGK
-617 GMADDAIALHA
+617 ADDAIALEA
-628 YQPYLIIPE
+628 YKPYLIIPE
-637 KVFEKDRV
+637 KAEGQ
-645 DNTKASYT
+645 AAEYT
-653 AEFVNAG
+653 SVYVETG
-660 TGEQSQTI
+660 TGAAEYLRV
-668 KVGIAANHYV
+668 KIAANHFV
-678 IPKVSLSVDDLKKV
+678 IPKVSLSEDDLKKV
-692 DQKTWATAVSESTDG
+692 DQNTWATAVSTSIDG
-707 KMEAWGTLARTFGT
+707 QMEAWGTLARTFGT
-721 VSDDVEYGYQFE
+721 DATQDENGKWTFSDK
-733 NDGKIIEGRDKL
+733 NIITGRDNL
-745 IGSYFFDN
+745 IDCYFFDKGN
-753 GKMYHSDKRV
+753 MYHSATRP

-777 GAQKNAQFTLDGVTQ
+777 GSKKNASFTLDGVTQ

-812 AQGVYNL
+812 ANGVYNL

-828 STAGLPSGL
+828 STAGLPSGM

>member
-12 MRGLKRT
+12 MSRLKRT

-25 AVVAVATIAMNSF
+25 AVFAVATIAMNSF

-49 LAGKDSTYINS
+49 LAGKDRTYINS
-60 HLTTGGNYPEEM
+60 HLTTDGNYPEEM
-72 DKKFFLYNEKTGK
+72 GKMFFLYNEATGK
-85 FLNLGSY
+85 FLNIGSY

-103 KPMWVVSGTRE
+103 KPLWVVSGTRE
-114 ICTNPDAYYLNREIQ
+114 ICTNPDDYYLYREIQ

-136 THNMATTLSEDQG
+136 THNMATTLTEDQG
-149 QYVGWPRANK
+149 PYVGWPQATNN
-159 DNPAEDRGVFSDRK
+159 NPAEDRGVFSDRK
-173 NTATDIYGWELEFT
+173 NTATDIYGWELVFT
-187 GDNMN
+187 DNTKN
-192 TCKLKTKKTITEII
+192 TCKLKTKKTITEIR
-206 AGFWLT
+206 AGFLLT

-245 NNGLTGYDTWRI
+245 SNGLTGYDTWRI

-375 HLAKFYCASIKS
+375 HLGKFYCASIKS

-422 VLNPEYTS
+422 VLNPNYG
-430 TNGEPMMIGG
+430 TNNEPMMLGG

-457 QTRLHIG
+457 QNRLHIS
-464 EKNMDYAGKEFYEH
+464 EQNMDYAGKEFYEH

-496 GSATIRLGVMVGSQS
+496 GSATIRLGVMVGSQT
-511 ETAAQTGEW
+511 ETAAQAGEW

-596 RLAQLDKLTKSGIE
+596 RLAQLEKLTESGIQ
-610 FQSVKLD
+610 FKSVDFTNK
-617 GMADDAIALHA
+617 ADDYVALEA
-628 YQPYLIIPE
+628 YKPYLIIPE
-637 KVFEKDRV
+637 KAEGQAAEYTSVYVKTGASASETMRVKIAKDH
-645 DNTKASYT
+645 
-653 AEFVNAG
+653 FVI
-660 TGEQSQTI
+660 S
-668 KVGIAANHYV
+668 
-678 IPKVSLSVDDLKKV
+678 KVSLSVDDLKKV
-692 DQKTWATAVSESTDG
+692 NQTTWATAVSESTDH
-707 KMEAWGTLARTFGT
+707 MMQAWGTLARTFGT
-721 VSDDVEYGYQFE
+721 VSDDVENGYQFE

-745 IGSYFFDN
+745 IGSYFFAN
-753 GKMYHSDKRV
+753 GKMYHSDSRV

-772 FKPAE
+772 FKPVN
-777 GAQKNAQFTLDGVTQ
+777 GKSQNAQFTLDGVTQ

-802 ADGEQTVSRF
+802 TDGEQPVSRF

>member
-12 MRGLKRT
+12 MSRLKRT

-49 LAGKDSTYINS
+49 LAGKDLTYINS
-60 HLTTGGNYPEEM
+60 HLTTDGNYPVEM
-72 DKKFFLYNEKTGK
+72 SKMFFLYNEKTGK
-85 FLNLGSY
+85 FLNLGGY

-103 KPMWVVSGTRE
+103 KPMWVIKGERKIGVTSYR
-114 ICTNPDAYYLNREIQ
+114 
-129 TNDVLLF
+129 DVLLF
-136 THNMATTLSEDQG
+136 AHNMATGMTENQG
-149 QYVGWPRANK
+149 PYVGWNIPDANK
-159 DNPAEDRGVFSDRK
+159 PAEDNGVY
-173 NTATDIYGWELEFT
+173 TDKELSKIYGWELEFT
-187 GDNMN
+187 NTDKN
-192 TCKLKTKKTITEII
+192 TCRLKTRKGKDLIGRWKDE
-206 AGFWLT
+206 A
-212 KHNCWSDDVYLCG
+212 YLCG
-225 VPASVDPNRSC
+225 VPASVDHNRSC
-236 EAYTTDEIA
+236 EAYTTAEISSK
-245 NNGLTGYDTWRI
+245 GLAGYDTWRI
-257 MTYEDIYNLQVK
+257 MTYKDVYELQLK

-289 QRGDNDIA
+289 QRGDKNIT
-297 NWKTYNF
+297 NWHTYNYK
-304 ATKQYN
+304 TNKSDG
-310 ENNAGFAS
+310 NNAGFAS
-318 FGLSR
+318 FGISR
-323 QYYDVANWSTVKN
+323 LNYNVADWSTGKQEN
-336 VIGTYTFDGVTYEF
+336 FNDTYTFDGVTYVF
-350 IEEPKKNSSQSD
+350 NDKKT
-362 KDKYKN
+362 K
-368 NTDNYQR
+368 TDNTEKYQR
-375 HLAKFYCASIKS
+375 LLSKFYCASIT
-387 NRGIVYQDV
+387 NQRGIVYQDV

-449 TSNMTADE
+449 TSNMTTDE
-457 QTRLHIG
+457 QNRLHIS
-464 EKNMDYAGKEFYEH
+464 EMNMDYAGKEFYEH

-486 VVVPQSAIKN
+486 VVVPQSAIPDN

-511 ETAAQTGEW
+511 ETTAQNGEW

-545 ADLSYIYDINEPLQ
+545 DNLSYIYDINEPLQ

-566 KTFTAGKW
+566 KTFTAHKW

-596 RLAQLDKLTKSGIE
+596 RLAQLEKLTESGIQ
-610 FQSVKLD
+610 FQSVDFTDKK
-617 GMADDAIALHA
+617 DDDVALVA
-628 YQPYLIIPE
+628 YKPYLIIPE
-637 KVFEKDRV
+637 KDKGQAAEYTSVYVE
-645 DNTKASYT
+645 TGAST
-653 AEFVNAG
+653 AEYMRV
-660 TGEQSQTI
+660 
-668 KVGIAANHYV
+668 KIAANHFV
-678 IPKVSLSVDDLKKV
+678 IPKVSLSVADLKNKV
-692 DQKTWATAVSESTDG
+692 DQNTWAAALSTSTDG
-707 KMEAWGTLARTFGT
+707 KMQAWGTLARTFGT
-721 VSDDVEYGYQFE
+721 ENKDVENGYQFTNNGE
-733 NDGKIIEGRDKL
+733 IITGRDNL
-745 IGSYFFDN
+745 IDSYFFAN

-777 GAQKNAQFTLDGVTQ
+777 GSKKNASFTLDGVTQ

-802 ADGEQTVSRF
+802 TDGEQTVSRF

-819 NGQLVKQGN
+819 NGQLVKKGN
-828 STAGLPSGL
+828 STAGLPSGV

>member
-12 MRGLKRT
+12 MSRLKRT

-49 LAGKDSTYINS
+49 LAGKDLAYINS
-60 HLTTGGNYPEEM
+60 NVTTDGNYPADM
-72 DKKFFLYNEKTGK
+72 SKMFFLYNEKTGK

-103 KPMWVVSGTRE
+103 KPLWVVSGTRE
-114 ICTNPDAYYLNREIQ
+114 ICLDPDALIHNDFQ
-129 TNDVLLF
+129 TNNVLLF

-149 QYVGWPRANK
+149 PYVGWSQVNK
-159 DNPAEDRGVFSDRK
+159 KKPAEDRGVFADRE
-173 NTATDIYGWELEFT
+173 NTETAIYGWELEFT
-187 GDNMN
+187 GNDMK
-192 TCKLKTKKTITEII
+192 TCRLKTKKTEKKFYYF
-206 AGFWLT
+206 GN
-212 KHNCWSDDVYLCG
+212 HYCWSDDVYLCG

-236 EAYTTDEIA
+236 EAYSAADITSK
-245 NNGLTGYDTWRI
+245 GLTGYDTWRI
-257 MTYEDIYNLQVK
+257 MTYEDIYNLQNK

-276 SIDLSFMLKCPGF
+276 SIDLSFMLKTPGF

-310 ENNAGFAS
+310 ENNIGFAS
-318 FGLSR
+318 FGLSKL
-323 QYYDVANWSTVKN
+323 YSKAANWKDENIVNGLSKKA
-336 VIGTYTFDGVTYEF
+336 YTFDNRKYTTDS
-350 IEEPKKNSSQSD
+350 IEP
-362 KDKYKN
+362 
-368 NTDNYQR
+368 YQR
-375 HLAKFYCASIKS
+375 HLGKFYCASIKS

-396 TVKLA
+396 TVNLA

-422 VLNPEYTS
+422 VLNPNYTS
-430 TNGEPMMIGG
+430 TNGEPMMLGG
-440 VLNRTTLSQ
+440 ALNRTTLSQ

-457 QTRLHIG
+457 QTRLHIS

-478 SKYTNSVI
+478 SKYTNSVV

-496 GSATIRLGVMVGSQS
+496 GSATIRLGVMVGSQT
-511 ETAAQTGEW
+511 ETAAQNGEW

-545 ADLSYIYDINEPLQ
+545 ADLSYILDINEPLQ

-566 KTFTAGKW
+566 KTFTAHKW
-574 NTLVLPV
+574 NTLMLPV

-596 RLAQLDKLTKSGIE
+596 RLAQLEKLTESGIQ
-610 FQSVKLD
+610 FQSVDFTGK
-617 GMADDAIALHA
+617 ADDYVALQA
-628 YQPYLIIPE
+628 YKPYLIIPE
-637 KVFEKDRV
+637 KDKGQAAEYTSVYVKTGASASETMRV
-645 DNTKASYT
+645 K
-653 AEFVNAG
+653 
-660 TGEQSQTI
+660 
-668 KVGIAANHYV
+668 IANNHFV
-678 IPKVSLSVDDLKKV
+678 IPKVSLSVDDLKNV
-692 DQKTWATAVSESTDG
+692 NQKTWATAVSTSTDG

-721 VSDDVEYGYQFE
+721 VNEDVENGYLFE
-733 NDGKIIEGRDKL
+733 NNGQIITDRDNL
-745 IGSYFFDN
+745 IGSYFFAN
-753 GKMYHSDKRV
+753 GKMYHSSKDRV

-772 FKPAE
+772 FKPVN
-777 GAQKNAQFTLDGVTQ
+777 GKSQNASFTLDGVTQ

-802 ADGEQTVSRF
+802 TDGEQTVSRF

-828 STAGLPSGL
+828 STAGLPSGM

>member
-12 MRGLKRT
+12 MSGLKRT

-38 AQEETITGVKD
+38 AQQEETITGVKD
-49 LAGKDSTYINS
+49 LAGKDLAYINS
-60 HLTTGGNYPEEM
+60 HLTTDGNYPVSKGKM
-72 DKKFFLYNEKTGK
+72 FFLYNEKTGK

-103 KPMWVVSGTRE
+103 KPLWVVSGTRE
-114 ICTNPDAYYLNREIQ
+114 ICLDPDALIHNDFQ
-129 TNDVLLF
+129 TNNVLLF

-149 QYVGWPRANK
+149 PYVGWSQVDK
-159 DNPAEDRGVFSDRK
+159 KKPAEDRGVFADRE
-173 NTATDIYGWELEFT
+173 NTETAIYGWELEFT
-187 GDNMN
+187 GNDMK
-192 TCKLKTKKTITEII
+192 TCRLKTKKTEKRFYYF
-206 AGFWLT
+206 GN
-212 KHNCWSDDVYLCG
+212 HYCWSDDVYLCG
-225 VPASVDPNRSC
+225 VPTSVDPNRSC
-236 EAYTTDEIA
+236 EAYSAADITSK
-245 NNGLTGYDTWRI
+245 GLTGYDTWRI
-257 MTYEDIYNLQVK
+257 MTYEDIYNLQNK

-276 SIDLSFMLKCPGF
+276 SIDLSFMLKTPGF
-289 QRGDNDIA
+289 QRGDNDIK

-304 ATKQYN
+304 ATKPYN
-310 ENNAGFAS
+310 EDNVGFAS
-318 FGLSR
+318 FGLSKL
-323 QYYDVANWSTVKN
+323 YSKAANWEEAN
-336 VIGTYTFDGVTYEF
+336 VVNGLSKTAYTFDNRKYTTDS
-350 IEEPKKNSSQSD
+350 IEP
-362 KDKYKN
+362 
-368 NTDNYQR
+368 YQR
-375 HLAKFYCASIKS
+375 HLGKFYCASIKS

-396 TVKLA
+396 TVNLA

-411 STTDKAALVAG
+411 STTDKAALIAG

-430 TNGEPMMIGG
+430 TNGEPMMLGG

-457 QTRLHIG
+457 QTRLHIS

-545 ADLSYIYDINEPLQ
+545 ADLSYILDINEPLQ

-566 KTFTAGKW
+566 KTFTAHKW

-596 RLAQLDKLTKSGIE
+596 RLAQLEKLTESGIQ
-610 FQSVKLD
+610 FKSVGFTGK
-617 GMADDAIALHA
+617 ADDYVALKA
-628 YQPYLIIPE
+628 YKPYLIIPE
-637 KVFEKDRV
+637 KAEGQAAEYTSVYVETGSSSAEYMRV
-645 DNTKASYT
+645 K
-653 AEFVNAG
+653 
-660 TGEQSQTI
+660 
-668 KVGIAANHYV
+668 IAANHFV
-678 IPKVSLSVDDLKKV
+678 IPKVSLSVEDLKKV
-692 DQKTWATAVSESTDG
+692 NQKTWATAVSTSTDG
-707 KMEAWGTLARTFGT
+707 RMEAWGTLARTFGT
-721 VSDDVEYGYQFE
+721 VSDNVEKGYQFT
-733 NDGKIIEGRDKL
+733 NNGQIIKDRDNL

-753 GKMYHSDKRV
+753 GKMYHSATRP

-812 AQGVYNL
+812 ANGVYNL

-828 STAGLPSGL
+828 STAGLPSGM

>member
-12 MRGLKRT
+12 MSRLKRT

-25 AVVAVATIAMNSF
+25 AVFAVATIAMNSF

-49 LAGKDSTYINS
+49 LAGKDLTYINN
-60 HLTTGGNYPEEM
+60 HLKDNNNPE
-72 DKKFFLYNEKTGK
+72 DKGRMFFLYNEATGK

-103 KPMWVVSGTRE
+103 KPLWVVKGKRNIDRRE
-114 ICTNPDAYYLNREIQ
+114 
-129 TNDVLLF
+129 VFLF
-136 THNMATTLSEDQG
+136 AHNMATTLSEDQG
-149 QYVGWPRANK
+149 PYVGWSKAKSGKP
-159 DNPAEDRGVFSDRK
+159 DEDRGVYADKK
-173 NTATDIYGWELEFT
+173 NTEESIYGWELEFM
-187 GDNMN
+187 GNDMN
-192 TCKLKTKKTITEII
+192 TCRLKTKKTVKAII
-206 AGFWLT
+206 F
-212 KHNCWSDDVYLCG
+212 WSDDVYLCG

-236 EAYTTDEIA
+236 EAYSAADIKSK
-245 NNGLTGYDTWRI
+245 GLTGYDTWRI
-257 MTYEDIYNLQVK
+257 MTYEDIYNLQNK

-297 NWKTYNF
+297 NWKTYNY
-304 ATKQYN
+304 ADGKQDN
-310 ENNAGFAS
+310 QNVGFAS
-318 FGLSR
+318 FGLSK
-323 QYYDVANWSTVKN
+323 YYSKAANWEKANIVNGLSKTA
-336 VIGTYTFDGVTYEF
+336 YTFDGHEYIKGTDG
-350 IEEPKKNSSQSD
+350 EEA
-362 KDKYKN
+362 
-368 NTDNYQR
+368 YQR
-375 HLAKFYCASIKS
+375 HLGKFFCASIT
-387 NRGIVYQDV
+387 NHRGIVYQDV

-422 VLNPEYTS
+422 VLNPNYG
-430 TNGEPMMIGG
+430 TNNEPMMIGG

-464 EKNMDYAGKEFYEH
+464 EMNMDYAGKEFYEH

-496 GSATIRLGVMVGSQS
+496 GSATIRLGVMVGSQT
-511 ETAAQTGEW
+511 ETAAQAGEW

-545 ADLSYIYDINEPLQ
+545 ADLSYILDINEPLQ

-581 NLTLKQLRDAFGPST
+581 NLTLKQLRDAFGSST
-596 RLAQLDKLTKSGIE
+596 RLAELELLTGSGIQ
-610 FQSVKLD
+610 FKSVDFTGK
-617 GMADDAIALHA
+617 ADDYVALEA
-628 YQPYLIIPE
+628 YKPYLIIPE
-637 KVFEKDRV
+637 KAKGQAPEYTSVYVETGSSSAEYLRV
-645 DNTKASYT
+645 K
-653 AEFVNAG
+653 
-660 TGEQSQTI
+660 
-668 KVGIAANHYV
+668 IAANHFV
-678 IPKVSLSVDDLKKV
+678 IPKVSLSVDDLKNKV
-692 DQKTWATAVSESTDG
+692 NQDTWAAAFSKSTDG
-707 KMEAWGTLARTFGT
+707 QMQAWGTLARTFGK
-721 VSDDVEYGYQFE
+721 VNEDVENGYLFE
-733 NDGKIIEGRDKL
+733 NNGQIITGRDNL

-753 GKMYHSDKRV
+753 GKMYHSSKDRP

-772 FKPAE
+772 FKPVN
-777 GAQKNAQFTLDGVTQ
+777 GKSQNAQFTLDGVTQ

-802 ADGEQTVSRF
+802 ADGEQPVSRF

>member
-1 MKKITKILDSV
+1 
-12 MRGLKRT
+12 
-19 CVAKAI
+19 
-25 AVVAVATIAMNSF
+25 
-38 AQEETITGVKD
+38 
-49 LAGKDSTYINS
+49 
-60 HLTTGGNYPEEM
+60 
-72 DKKFFLYNEKTGK
+72 
-85 FLNLGSY
+85 
-92 WGTHVALADYG
+92 
-103 KPMWVVSGTRE
+103 
-114 ICTNPDAYYLNREIQ
+114 
-129 TNDVLLF
+129 
-136 THNMATTLSEDQG
+136 
-149 QYVGWPRANK
+149 
-159 DNPAEDRGVFSDRK
+159 
-173 NTATDIYGWELEFT
+173 
-187 GDNMN
+187 
-192 TCKLKTKKTITEII
+192 
-206 AGFWLT
+206 
-212 KHNCWSDDVYLCG
+212 
-225 VPASVDPNRSC
+225 
-236 EAYTTDEIA
+236 
-245 NNGLTGYDTWRI
+245 
-257 MTYEDIYNLQVK
+257 
-269 NTENMTK
+269 MTK

-289 QRGDNDIA
+289 QRGDNNIA

-304 ATKQYN
+304 ATNQYN
-310 ENNAGFAS
+310 ENNVGFAS
-318 FGLSR
+318 FGLSK
-323 QYYDVANWSTVKN
+323 YYSKAANWEEKN
-336 VIGTYTFDGVTYEF
+336 IVNGLSETAYTFDGGSYDNT
-350 IEEPKKNSSQSD
+350 KNGTEA
-362 KDKYKN
+362 YW
-368 NTDNYQR
+368 R
-375 HLAKFYCASIKS
+375 HLGKFYCASIT
-387 NRGIVYQDV
+387 NHRGIVYQDV

-422 VLNPEYTS
+422 VLNPNYG
-430 TNGEPMMIGG
+430 TNNEPMMLGG

-486 VVVPQSAIKN
+486 VVVPQAALKN
-496 GSATIRLGVMVGSQS
+496 GSDTIRLGVMVGSQT
-511 ETAAQTGEW
+511 ETAAQAGEW

-596 RLAQLDKLTKSGIE
+596 RLAQLEKLTESGIQ
-610 FQSVKLD
+610 FKSVDFTNK
-617 GMADDAIALHA
+617 ADDYVALEA
-628 YQPYLIIPE
+628 YKPYLIIPE
-637 KVFEKDRV
+637 KAEGQAAEYTSVYVKTGASAAEYMRV
-645 DNTKASYT
+645 K
-653 AEFVNAG
+653 
-660 TGEQSQTI
+660 
-668 KVGIAANHYV
+668 IAANHFV

-692 DQKTWATAVSESTDG
+692 NQTTWATAVSESTDH
-707 KMEAWGTLARTFGT
+707 MMQAWGTLARTFGT
-721 VSDDVEYGYQFE
+721 VSKDVENGYQFE

-745 IGSYFFDN
+745 IGSYFFAN
-753 GKMYHSDKRV
+753 GKMYHSATRP

-772 FKPAE
+772 FKPVN
-777 GAQKNAQFTLDGVTQ
+777 GKSQNAQFTLDGVTQ

-802 ADGEQTVSRF
+802 TDGEQPVSRF

>member
-12 MRGLKRT
+12 MSRLKRT

-49 LAGKDSTYINS
+49 LAGKDLTYINS
-60 HLTTGGNYPEEM
+60 HLTTDGNYPVEM
-72 DKKFFLYNEKTGK
+72 SKMFFLYNEKTGK

-92 WGTHVALADYG
+92 WGTHVSLADYG
-103 KPMWVVSGTRE
+103 KPMWVIKGTRE
-114 ICTNPDAYYLNREIQ
+114 ICLNPDDLIGKKYQ
-129 TNDVLLF
+129 TNNVLF
-136 THNMATTLSEDQG
+136 FAHNMATTLSEDQG
-149 QYVGWPRANK
+149 PYVGWSQVNK
-159 DNPAEDRGVFSDRK
+159 KKPAEDRGVFADRE
-173 NTATDIYGWELEFT
+173 NTETAIYGWELEFT
-187 GDNMN
+187 GNDMK
-192 TCKLKTKKTITEII
+192 TCKLKTKKTYKYYLI
-206 AGFWLT
+206 GG
-212 KHNCWSDDVYLCG
+212 HDCWSDDVYLCG

-236 EAYTTDEIA
+236 EAYSEADITSK
-245 NNGLTGYDTWRI
+245 GLAGYDTWRI
-257 MTYEDIYNLQVK
+257 MTYEDIYNLQNK

-276 SIDLSFMLKCPGF
+276 SIDLSFMLKTPGF
-289 QRGDNDIA
+289 QRADNDIK

-304 ATKQYN
+304 ATQQYN
-310 ENNAGFAS
+310 ENNIGFAS
-318 FGLSR
+318 FGLSKL
-323 QYYDVANWSTVKN
+323 YSKAANWDEKNIVK
-336 VIGTYTFDGVTYEF
+336 GLSKTAYTFDNRKYTTDS
-350 IEEPKKNSSQSD
+350 IEP
-362 KDKYKN
+362 
-368 NTDNYQR
+368 YQR
-375 HLAKFYCASIKS
+375 HLGKFYCASIKS

-422 VLNPEYTS
+422 VLNPNYG
-430 TNGEPMMIGG
+430 TNGEPMMLGG

-457 QTRLHIG
+457 QNRLHII

-486 VVVPQSAIKN
+486 VVVPQSAIDANN

-511 ETAAQTGEW
+511 ETAAQAGEW

-545 ADLSYIYDINEPLQ
+545 ADLSYIYDINDINEPLQ

-566 KTFTAGKW
+566 KTFTAHKW

-581 NLTLKQLRDAFGPST
+581 SLTLKQLRDAFGPST
-596 RLAQLDKLTKSGIE
+596 RLAQLDKLTESGIQ
-610 FQSVKLD
+610 FQSVDFRDK
-617 GMADDAIALHA
+617 ADDYVALQA
-628 YQPYLIIPE
+628 YEPYLIIPE
-637 KVFEKDRV
+637 KAEGQ
-645 DNTKASYT
+645 AAEYT
-653 AEFVNAG
+653 SVYVKTG
-660 TGEQSQTI
+660 TGAAESMRV
-668 KVGIAANHYV
+668 KIAAKHFV
-678 IPKVSLSVDDLKKV
+678 IPKVSLSVDALKEV
-692 DQKTWATAVSESTDG
+692 NQTTWATAVTKSTDG
-707 KMEAWGTLARTFGT
+707 MMEAWGTLARTFGT
-721 VSDDVEYGYQFE
+721 ENKDVENGYQFTNNGE
-733 NDGKIIEGRDKL
+733 IITGRDKL
-745 IGSYFFDN
+745 DDSYFFAN
-753 GKMYHSDKRV
+753 GKMYHSTGRV

-772 FKPAE
+772 FKPAP
-777 GAQKNAQFTLDGVTQ
+777 GTTQSVKFTLDGVTQ

-828 STAGLPSGL
+828 STAGLPSGM

>member
-12 MRGLKRT
+12 MSGLKRT

-38 AQEETITGVKD
+38 AQQEETITGVKD
-49 LAGKDSTYINS
+49 LAGKDLTYINS
-60 HLTTGGNYPEEM
+60 HQTTDGNYPVDM
-72 DKKFFLYNEKTGK
+72 SKMFFLYNEKTGK

-92 WGTHVALADYG
+92 WGTHVSLADYG
-103 KPMWVVSGTRE
+103 KPLWVVKGKRNIYESA
-114 ICTNPDAYYLNREIQ
+114 IKYH

-149 QYVGWPRANK
+149 PYVGWAQVDDNK
-159 DNPAEDRGVFSDRK
+159 PAEDRGVFTDKK
-173 NTATDIYGWELEFT
+173 NTAESIYGWELEFIP
-187 GDNMN
+187 GNDMK
-192 TCKLKTKKTITEII
+192 TCKLKTKKTVEKKVTDW
-206 AGFWLT
+206 ALRY
-212 KHNCWSDDVYLCG
+212 CWSDDVYLCG

-236 EAYTTDEIA
+236 EAYSDADIKSK
-245 NNGLTGYDTWRI
+245 GLTGYDTWRI
-257 MTYEDIYNLQVK
+257 MTYEDIYNLQNK

-276 SIDLSFMLKCPGF
+276 SIDLSFMLKTPGF
-289 QRGDNDIA
+289 QRGDNDIK

-304 ATKQYN
+304 ATQQYN
-310 ENNAGFAS
+310 ENNVGFAS
-318 FGLSR
+318 FGLSKL
-323 QYYDVANWSTVKN
+323 YSKAANWEKANIVNGLSKTA
-336 VIGTYTFDGVTYEF
+336 YTFDGGSYDNT
-350 IEEPKKNSSQSD
+350 KNG
-362 KDKYKN
+362 
-368 NTDNYQR
+368 TEAYQR
-375 HLAKFYCASIKS
+375 HLGKFYCASIKS

-396 TVKLA
+396 VVSLP

-422 VLNPEYTS
+422 VLNPNYG
-430 TNGEPMMIGG
+430 TNNEPMMLGG

-457 QTRLHIG
+457 QTALHIS
-464 EKNMDYAGKEFYEH
+464 EMNMDYAGKEFYEH

-486 VVVPQSAIKN
+486 VVVPQSAIDANN

-511 ETAAQTGEW
+511 ETAAQSGEW

-545 ADLSYIYDINEPLQ
+545 DNLNYIYDINEPLQ

-566 KTFTAGKW
+566 KTFTAHKW
-574 NTLVLPV
+574 NTFVLPV

-596 RLAQLDKLTKSGIE
+596 RLAQLEKLTESGIQ
-610 FQSVKLD
+610 FQSVDFTGK
-617 GMADDAIALHA
+617 ADDYVALEA
-628 YQPYLIIPE
+628 YKPYLIIPE
-637 KVFEKDRV
+637 KAEGQAAEYTSVYVE
-645 DNTKASYT
+645 TGAST
-653 AEFVNAG
+653 AEYMRV
-660 TGEQSQTI
+660 
-668 KVGIAANHYV
+668 KIAANHFV
-678 IPKVSLSVDDLKKV
+678 IPKVSLSVEDLKKV

-721 VSDDVEYGYQFE
+721 EATQDDK
-733 NDGKIIEGRDKL
+733 GKWTFTDKNIITDRDNL
-745 IGSYFFDN
+745 IGSYFFAN

-802 ADGEQTVSRF
+802 TDGEQTVSRF
-812 AQGVYNL
+812 ANGIYNL

-828 STAGLPSGL
+828 STAGLPSGM

>member
-12 MRGLKRT
+12 MSGLKRT

-25 AVVAVATIAMNSF
+25 AVFAVATIAMNSF
-38 AQEETITGVKD
+38 AQQEETITSVKD
-49 LAGKDSTYINS
+49 LAGKDLAYINS
-60 HLTTGGNYPEEM
+60 NATTDGKYPAEKGKM
-72 DKKFFLYNEKTGK
+72 FFLYNEKTGK

-103 KPMWVVSGTRE
+103 KPLWVITGTRE
-114 ICTNPDAYYLNREIQ
+114 ICLNPDDLIGKKYQ
-129 TNDVLLF
+129 TNNVLLF
-136 THNMATTLSEDQG
+136 AHNMATTLSEDQG
-149 QYVGWPRANK
+149 PYVGWIANDK
-159 DNPAEDRGVFSDRK
+159 KPAEDRGVFVDRK
-173 NTATDIYGWELEFT
+173 NTKETIYGWELEFT
-187 GDNMN
+187 DNTMN
-192 TCKLKTKKTITEII
+192 TCKLKTKKTEERY
-206 AGFWLT
+206 GVWPNW
-212 KHNCWSDDVYLCG
+212 HYCWSDDVYLCG

-236 EAYTTDEIA
+236 EAYSAADIESK
-245 NNGLTGYDTWRI
+245 GLTGYDTWRI
-257 MTYEDIYNLQVK
+257 MTYEDIYKLQNK

-276 SIDLSFMLKCPGF
+276 SIDLSFMLKTPGF
-289 QRGDNDIA
+289 QRGDNDIK

-310 ENNAGFAS
+310 ENNAGFAL
-318 FGLSR
+318 FGLSK
-323 QYYDVANWSTVKN
+323 YYSTVANWEN
-336 VIGTYTFDGVTYEF
+336 VVEGLTKTPYVFYGVSYDNTKDGSE
-350 IEEPKKNSSQSD
+350 
-362 KDKYKN
+362 KYKRN
-368 NTDNYQR
+368 
-375 HLAKFYCASIKS
+375 LGKFFCASIT
-387 NRGIVYQDV
+387 NHRGIVYQDV
-396 TVKLA
+396 TVNLA

-430 TNGEPMMIGG
+430 TNGKPMMLGG

-457 QTRLHIG
+457 QTRLHIS

-486 VVVPQSAIKN
+486 VVVPQSAINN

-511 ETAAQTGEW
+511 ETAAQNGEW

-545 ADLSYIYDINEPLQ
+545 ADLSYILDINEPLQ

-566 KTFTAGKW
+566 KTFTADKW
-574 NTLVLPV
+574 NTFVLPV

-596 RLAQLDKLTKSGIE
+596 RLAQLEKLTESGIQ
-610 FQSVKLD
+610 FQSVDFTGK
-617 GMADDAIALHA
+617 ADDYVALQA
-628 YQPYLIIPE
+628 YKPYLIIPE
-637 KVFEKDRV
+637 KAEGQAAEYTSVYVE
-645 DNTKASYT
+645 TGAST
-653 AEFVNAG
+653 AEYMRV
-660 TGEQSQTI
+660 
-668 KVGIAANHYV
+668 KIAANHFV
-678 IPKVSLSVDDLKKV
+678 IPKVSLSVGDLKNKV
-692 DQKTWATAVSESTDG
+692 NQNTWAAALSTSTDG

-721 VSDDVEYGYQFE
+721 VSDNVENGYQFE
-733 NDGKIIEGRDKL
+733 NDGKIIDPRDNL
-745 IGSYFFDN
+745 IGSYFFAN
-753 GKMYHSDKRV
+753 GKMYHSTGRV

-777 GAQKNAQFTLDGVTQ
+777 GTTQSVKFTLDGVTQ
-792 SGTTALDDIF
+792 SGTTGIEDIL
-802 ADGEQTVSRF
+802 ADYEQPVSRF
-812 AQGVYNL
+812 ANGIYNL

-828 STAGLPSGL
+828 STAGLPSGM